1 MDSIYHAK
9 YLKYKSK
16 YLTLKNKKVGG
27 GNKPTIYFFKLEGCG
42 PCINFQPVWD
52 ELINTDL
59 KDHVNFELHETKHN
73 VVNKD
78 LDNMKNKYNVQSF
91 PSIVSK
97 DNKEHYK
104 ELWKQWYEKNKE
116 KINEKSRLRYQQK
129 KLVQTENKNI

>member
-16 YLTLKNKKVGG
+16 YLTLKNKNKMVGG

-104 ELWKQWYEKNKE
+104 GDRTIEALTNW
-116 KINEKSRLRYQQK
+116 IK
-129 KLVQTENKNI
+129 KLLNHN